1 MKTTVWRVA
10 GKLADAVHEMNEAQ
24 RLMLAL
30 RTATDRYAGN
40 PGAAPDTYQEFLAR
54 TSGALLHE
62 PPARK
67 RVRKPGRPVAR

>member
-1 MKTTVWRVA
+1 MKTTARRVA

-30 RTATDRYAGN
+30 RTATDRYTEN
-40 PGAAPDTYQEFLAR
+40 PGGAPDTYQEFLAR

-62 PPARK
+62 PTARK
-67 RVRKPGRPVAR
+67 RARKARRG